1 MYKVQFHFSKK
12 RVQQED
18 HTEAATPGMPSQK
31 YRQIKEH
38 FSDDEGDRGEFD
50 HTLDDLDCFL
60 DEDAVDDMIELEM
73 SLARRMSSTGIS
85 SPPNVQDDS
94 TTPDPQYTII

>member
-1 MYKVQFHFSKK
+1 M
-12 RVQQED
+12 
-18 HTEAATPGMPSQK
+18 EAATPGMPSQK

-60 DEDAVDDMIELEM
+60 DEDVVVDDMMELEM
-73 SLARRMSSTGIS
+73 PLARRIPFGSS
-85 SPPNVQDDS
+85 SPPIGQDAAA
-94 TTPDPQYTII
+94 TPDFHQYTIT